1 MTTVNSLCIPRVFNN
16 ITPERVRK
24 VFDEISIFTI
34 DKIDM
39 IKKENDKGDKFQRVF
54 IHIKE
59 WATTSDA
66 IRAKQRLTEG
76 KDLKIVYD
84 EPWFWKVMINTNTYK
99 PKNKPRIRIE
109 FEQEEEKEKEKEDN
123 LLRDRHIAPALP
135 QQQQPDTLPIAPALP
150 QQQQQQE
157 DNRPYRQRRIDPN
170 LCQQDM
176 LNGFR
181 DRRLNNKNQLMK
193 PRVILTKEQK
203 ELKKR
208 ANMLLAA
215 HAMNNQIIYPLNI

>member
-1 MTTVNSLCIPRVFNN
+1 MTTVNSLCIPRVFTN

-54 IHIKE
+54 IHIK
-59 WATTSDA
+59 
-66 IRAKQRLTEG
+66 
-76 KDLKIVYD
+76 DLKIVYD

-99 PKNKPRIRIE
+99 PKNKTKPRIRIE

-135 QQQQPDTLPIAPALP
+135 QQQPDTLPIAPALP
-150 QQQQQQE
+150 QQQQE

-203 ELKKR
+203 DLKKR

>member
-1 MTTVNSLCIPRVFNN
+1 MTTVNSLCIPRVFTN

-135 QQQQPDTLPIAPALP
+135 QQQQ
-150 QQQQQQE
+150 QE